1 MAMDFSKAKG
11 TNNMLKN
18 IQAKSAEQSGN
29 LVAINIPL
37 DQIDENPEN
46 EQIFNM
52 DGIDVLAEGIKAD
65 GFLGAINVLKKDDG
79 RYEISSGHR
88 RYRAMKLLGNKTIP
102 CIVSPYP
109 DDDVE
114 RILRLISS
122 NIRNRELTPLDWA
135 RTIDRY
141 MKAIKQRGD
150 KGIIRDQ
157 AAEYF
162 KMAPTNIQRYLSL
175 LKLIPELQ
183 ALANDPDYAYSA
195 FVTAATL
202 DDKQQ
207 HELYDQI
214 QEELEM
220 ISRNKNSTKV
230 LTRPRIEQMINALKD
245 KPDNEAQK
253 NKSVGNFVTKAVEST
268 PDNAS
273 SKSAEGDEDDFVL
286 DDTTGE
292 ETLPEIDNETGEG
305 LEPSE
310 EELPEMCDAGADYY
324 TAFSKGNPLQS
335 GGLSPLTS
343 QDTEEYIPS
352 PGTKKIEVE
361 ERLTKCV
368 EAVETIVEDDVDPGK
383 REAVKKMVDKLEK
396 AIAAL
401 KQKYVI

>member
-11 TNNMLKN
+11 TNNMLKS
-18 IQAKSAEQSGN
+18 IQAKSAEQSGS

-52 DGIDVLAEGIKAD
+52 DGIDTLAEGIKAD
-65 GFLGAINVLKKDDG
+65 GFLGAISVLKKPDG

-88 RYRAMKLLGNKTIP
+88 RYRAMKLLGRKTIP

-150 KGIIRDQ
+150 KGIIRDL

-162 KMAPTNIQRYLSL
+162 KMAPTNIQRYVSL

-183 ALANDPDYAYSA
+183 ELANDPEYSYSA
-195 FVTAATL
+195 FTTAATL
-202 DDKQQ
+202 DKELQYK
-207 HELYDQI
+207 LYDQI
-214 QEELEM
+214 QDELEV
-220 ISRNKNSTKV
+220 IGRNKSNVKA

-245 KPDNEAQK
+245 KPDNEPQK
-253 NKSVGNFVTKAVEST
+253 NKSVGNFVTKAVDETDEDGIDETADSIDMSGDT
-268 PDNAS
+268 PD
-273 SKSAEGDEDDFVL
+273 EQ
-286 DDTTGE
+286 
-292 ETLPEIDNETGEG
+292 LPEIE
-305 LEPSE
+305 
-310 EELPEMCDAGADYY
+310 AGAGEDDAEINTNIEDLPDVGDDATDYY
-324 TAFSKGNPLQS
+324 TAFTKGNPLKN
-335 GGLSPLTS
+335 GGLTPRT
-343 QDTEEYIPS
+343 DDDMEEFIPTPS
-352 PGTKKIEVE
+352 AVKAPVE
-361 ERLTKCV
+361 ERLTRCINEVEEIVSADV
-368 EAVETIVEDDVDPGK
+368 EAEK
-383 REAVKKMVDKLEK
+383 RETVRAKVEILESLMKK
-396 AIAAL
+396 L
-401 KQKYVI
+401 KEKYVL